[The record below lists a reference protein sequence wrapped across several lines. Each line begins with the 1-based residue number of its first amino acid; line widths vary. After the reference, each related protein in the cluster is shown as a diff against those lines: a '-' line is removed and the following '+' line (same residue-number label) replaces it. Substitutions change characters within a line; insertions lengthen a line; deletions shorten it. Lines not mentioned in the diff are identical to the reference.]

1 MKKQKMM
8 KHLRPYLLVIL
19 IVLPVIILVFIRAFA
34 PGSFRPDAQKQAMAS
49 FAGTNLLSREQVA
62 TLGHKLLIVKL
73 VNADARQINPSS
85 DTLHIVADRI
95 LDKEN
100 LKVIHAHRGPVLL
113 ISDDPSISAKAWM
126 ILSQM
131 GYRNLFV
138 LAEKDSI
145 EVLKY
150 KFRPEPAAGI

>member
-1 MKKQKMM
+1 MM

-19 IVLPVIILVFIRAFA
+19 IVLPVIVLVLIRAFA
-34 PGSFRPDAQKQAMAS
+34 PGGFKPDAHKLAEAS
-49 FAGTNLLSREQVA
+49 FTGANLLNREQVA
-62 TLGHKLLIVKL
+62 ALSSKPLIVKL
-73 VNADARQINPSS
+73 VNEDASQINPSS
-85 DTLHIVADRI
+85 DTLFIAAARL

-100 LKVIHAHRGPVLL
+100 LKAIHAHQGPVLL
-113 ISDDPSISAKAWM
+113 VSDDPAISAKAWM

-131 GYRNLFV
+131 GYRDLFV

-150 KFRPEPAAGI
+150 KFRPDTAAGI